1 MNEILVVKIPVKK
14 KGESVHMKKVVA
26 MYEQEEA
33 YGKNLA
39 EYVNR
44 KENMPFESYYNQEIY
59 GTELTTIINKAID
72 NNNNNGVLKDKKGK
86 YIDNKSNSINIDVKI
101 IDNDKIYTM
110 ETLYNGGMENFI
122 QYYNQIKFKCT
133 IIEYHKDTHK
143 VKYMLFEQITQ

>member
-1 MNEILVVKIPVKK
+1 MKKIAIFFFTIIIIVVWISYAYLNYKASYNNAK
-14 KGESVHMKKVVA
+14 KG
-26 MYEQEEA
+26 
-33 YGKNLA
+33 
-39 EYVNR
+39 
-44 KENMPFESYYNQEIY
+44 NMPFESYYNQEIY

-72 NNNNNGVLKDKKGK
+72 
-86 YIDNKSNSINIDVKI
+86 KSNSINIDVKI

-133 IIEYHKDTHK
+133 IIEYHKDTNK

>member
-1 MNEILVVKIPVKK
+1 MKKIAIFFFTIIIIVVWISYAYLNYKASYNNAK
-14 KGESVHMKKVVA
+14 KG
-26 MYEQEEA
+26 
-33 YGKNLA
+33 
-39 EYVNR
+39 
-44 KENMPFESYYNQEIY
+44 NMPFESYYNQEIY

-72 NNNNNGVLKDKKGK
+72 NNDNNEVLKDKKGK

-122 QYYNQIKFKCT
+122 KYYNQIKFKCT
-133 IIEYHKDTHK
+133 IIEYHKDTNK